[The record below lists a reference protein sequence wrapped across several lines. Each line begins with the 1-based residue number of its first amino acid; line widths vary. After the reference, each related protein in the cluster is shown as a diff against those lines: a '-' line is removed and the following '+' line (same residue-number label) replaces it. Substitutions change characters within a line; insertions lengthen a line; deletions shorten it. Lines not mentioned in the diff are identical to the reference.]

1 MELIVKQ
8 LTHVYGKGT
17 PFERLALHPIDLRI
31 PSGTFAAVIGHT
43 GSGKSTLIQH
53 FNGLL
58 RPTTGSVQIGDLV
71 VTGDKK
77 QNLRELRKKVGL
89 VFQYPEYQLFEET
102 VEKDIAF
109 GPSNFDLPPALIQT
123 RVKEAMELV
132 GLPYEKYKDVSPFSL
147 SGGQKR
153 RVALAG
159 VLALQPK
166 VLVLDEP
173 TAGLDPH
180 GKKEILSRLYRMHQQ
195 EGWTTVLVTH
205 NMEDAARYADQII
218 VMKDGGVFLQGT
230 PAEVF
235 QHGELIQQAGLD
247 LPDITRFILNLNK
260 KLDRPLP
267 TDIFTLDK
275 LEEELLKRRKVA
287 KR

>member
-1 MELIVKQ
+1 MDLIVKQ

-17 PFERLALHPIDLRI
+17 PFERLALHPIDLHI

-43 GSGKSTLIQH
+43 GSGKSTLVQH

-58 RPTTGSVQIGDLV
+58 RPTAGSVQVGDLV
-71 VTGDKK
+71 VTGEKK
-77 QNLRELRKKVGL
+77 QNLRELRRNVGL

-109 GPSNFDLPPALIQT
+109 GPSNFDLPEALIQT

-132 GLPYEKYKDVSPFSL
+132 GLSYEKYKDVSPFSL

-180 GKKEILSRLYRMHQQ
+180 GKKEILSRLYRLHQK

-235 QHGELIQQAGLD
+235 LHGEVIQQAGLD
-247 LPDITRFILNLNK
+247 LPDITRFILDLNK
-260 KLDRPLP
+260 KLDCPLP
-267 TDIFTLDK
+267 TDIFSLDK
-275 LEEELLKRRKVA
+275 LEAELLKRRKAA

>member
-1 MELIVKQ
+1 MDLIVRQ
-8 LTHVYGKGT
+8 LTHVYGQGT
-17 PFERLALHPIDLRI
+17 PFERLALHPMDLHI
-31 PSGTFAAVIGHT
+31 PSGTFTAVIGQT
-43 GSGKSTLIQH
+43 GSGKSTLVQH

-58 RPTTGSVQIGDLV
+58 RPTSGEVQVGDLV
-71 VTGDKK
+71 ITSHRK
-77 QNLRELRKKVGL
+77 QKLRDLRRKVGL

-109 GPSNFDLPPALIQT
+109 GPSNFDLPAELIKA

-132 GLPYEKYKDVSPFSL
+132 GLSYEKFKDVSPFSL

-166 VLVLDEP
+166 VLILDEP

-180 GKKEILSRLYRMHQQ
+180 GKKEILERLYRMHKQ
-195 EGWTTVLVTH
+195 EGWTTILVTH
-205 NMEDAARYADQII
+205 NMEDAARYADQVV
-218 VMKDGGVFLQGT
+218 VMKDGTVFLQGT
-230 PAEVF
+230 PEEVF
-235 QHGELIQQAGLD
+235 QHGEKIQEIGLD
-247 LPDITRFILNLNK
+247 LPDITQFILKLNLG
-260 KLDRPLP
+260 LERPLP
-267 TDIFTLDK
+267 TNIFSMNK